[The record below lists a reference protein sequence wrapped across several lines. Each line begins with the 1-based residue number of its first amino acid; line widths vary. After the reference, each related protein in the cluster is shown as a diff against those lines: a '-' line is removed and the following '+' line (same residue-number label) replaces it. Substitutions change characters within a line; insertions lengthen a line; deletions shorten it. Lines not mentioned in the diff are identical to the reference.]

1 MYPIIIQVFSRSMA
15 CGIEFYRRKKIVGL
29 GGSEETQ
36 DFTLF
41 LNNLFDALNRR
52 YTSEGITKSSND
64 FKVLNNNYYF
74 H

>member
-41 LNNLFDALNRR
+41 LNNLFDTLNRR

-64 FKVLNNNYYF
+64 FKVLNNNY
-74 H
+74 